1 MTSNVKTVINIKAD
15 KVVKE
20 RAQIVA
26 DRLGVPL
33 STIINAFLK
42 QFILSEEVTFS
53 AVTKMT
59 SELEAVLDFIEK
71 DIKVKKNITKSMT
84 VKEAASYLS
93 TL

>member
-53 AVTKMT
+53 AVPKMT